1 MQAPRLI
8 SLNKQENRPPAEVS
22 DTVDS
27 YLQFYDERKGSK
39 LSERRK
45 NAVEVVTKFY
55 NVVTDFYEYGW
66 GQSFHFFPVKKGETF
81 NEGQTTHQHR
91 MALKG
96 KIGTGMRVLDAGCG
110 IGGPGREI
118 ASLAEAKVTGLNIS
132 SYQIQRAR
140 AITKK
145 EGLEHL
151 CDYVE
156 GSYTDIPFEDN
167 TFDRVFTIES
177 ICHAGDKRQVFSEIY
192 RVLKPGGLY
201 VSHYWA
207 LTDKYDETNAEHKE
221 AIKFIVEGN
230 ALPELQYMSTI
241 QQLVRNSGLTL
252 VEAGDFN
259 DLSQTPWSVYLQ
271 SPGTFSVQNFRSSWL
286 GRTIT
291 HTLLS
296 LLETIH
302 VAPKGSV
309 RSHQVLLTAATGL
322 VRSQQLG
329 IFTPMG
335 FFVAKKPEE

>member
-1 MQAPRLI
+1 M
-8 SLNKQENRPPAEVS
+8 
-22 DTVDS
+22 
-27 YLQFYDERKGSK
+27 
-39 LSERRK
+39 
-45 NAVEVVTKFY
+45 
-55 NVVTDFYEYGW
+55 
-66 GQSFHFFPVKKGETF
+66 
-81 NEGQTTHQHR
+81 
-91 MALKG
+91 
-96 KIGTGMRVLDAGCG
+96 
-110 IGGPGREI
+110 
-118 ASLAEAKVTGLNIS
+118 
-132 SYQIQRAR
+132 
-140 AITKK
+140 
-145 EGLEHL
+145 
-151 CDYVE
+151 
-156 GSYTDIPFEDN
+156 
-167 TFDRVFTIES
+167 
-177 ICHAGDKRQVFSEIY
+177 FSEIY

-221 AIKFIVEGN
+221 AIKFIVVSSVCVCVCLSVFIVSSAFYQQEGN